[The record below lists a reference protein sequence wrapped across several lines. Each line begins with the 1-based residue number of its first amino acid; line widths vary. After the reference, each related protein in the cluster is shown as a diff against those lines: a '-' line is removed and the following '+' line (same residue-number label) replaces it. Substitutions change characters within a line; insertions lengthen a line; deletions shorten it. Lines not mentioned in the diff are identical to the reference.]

1 MGLEPATSF
10 MTISHPAIL
19 LKVRKRGYQPE
30 CHRAFPIPAQGCH
43 NASGPGKVFGGED
56 KRSQEADRQAE
67 SGVGGKADGSASRL
81 DNPSGINME
90 DPWAEGWEEGIDR
103 VTDVKTFRIDR
114 IKALGN
120 GVVPQQV
127 RFAFE
132 YLLGLRPEQEPEVP
146 DWEYADLE
154 W

>member
-1 MGLEPATSF
+1 
-10 MTISHPAIL
+10 
-19 LKVRKRGYQPE
+19 
-30 CHRAFPIPAQGCH
+30 
-43 NASGPGKVFGGED
+43 
-56 KRSQEADRQAE
+56 
-67 SGVGGKADGSASRL
+67 
-81 DNPSGINME
+81 ME